1 MRAARRRCAPPCNA
15 AARRPAS
22 WPRLRCCAHTAAAG
36 PRQRASGPAT
46 GASAAA
52 RGAAPSLTTVAV
64 GISGGVDSAVA
75 ATLVH
80 KAIGDRLHCC
90 FVDNGLLRYKEQE
103 RVMKMFKDHLHLPVT
118 CIDDSAASYAS
129 MTGTSLKAT

>member
-1 MRAARRRCAPPCNA
+1 MRAARRRCAPPCSA

-36 PRQRASGPAT
+36 PRQRAAGPAT
-46 GASAAA
+46 SASAAA

-75 ATLVH
+75 AHILVEQGYRVVGLHVRSWDELDETGQCSGEADRRDAQHVCDTLG
-80 KAIGDRLHCC
+80 IPLHD
-90 FVDNGLLRYKEQE
+90 V
-103 RVMKMFKDHLHLPVT
+103 
-118 CIDDSAASYAS
+118 
-129 MTGTSLKAT
+129 